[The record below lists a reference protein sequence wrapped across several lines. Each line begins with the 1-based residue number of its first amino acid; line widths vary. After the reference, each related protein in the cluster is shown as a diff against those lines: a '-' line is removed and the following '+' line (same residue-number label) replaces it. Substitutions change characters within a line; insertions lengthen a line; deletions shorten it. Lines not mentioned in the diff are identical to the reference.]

1 MMKRNRDTNRLQPD
15 KKLNHSI
22 PKIRAWSFDYLL
34 KPSTLGVLVLFGLL
48 LVVLFLTPVIGMG
61 DDGST
66 AAIISGSN
74 LYNLGE
80 LTPKEAMA
88 FFQKDWGIMEY
99 YNDSGN
105 AQITSQTPFLDAAK
119 RLDQAFTWDWL
130 FDLRFYGAVI
140 SVFYLIAMYFL
151 FETVTYGK
159 RAIWTYVIVGL
170 GVLIFGD
177 AGYTAW
183 INSFYPQALSFFLV
197 IILGTSLILMGQK
210 KLNDYLLIGCFFLSA
225 LLLCLLNQQYALLG
239 LFLGILGVNL
249 RYVDEKKCYQ
259 RICAVCGILLMLSSL
274 AAYFMM
280 PHGLTNLSAYHS
292 MTRGVLMT
300 ANNPEQ
306 TLEAFSINPQYA
318 VLTGTSYYQA
328 ISPETMNSPEL
339 ATAFFSKV
347 NPTGVAI
354 YYLANPGQLYEM
366 LNRSVDSSF
375 NIRPAWLGNYEITQG
390 YPAGAQTNFFT
401 LWSYLKANY
410 LPGNFGFI
418 IIWMAVLIG
427 VYVRFFRNGIIEKN
441 ERNTLRFVGLMTWL
455 FIGLWELYVAII
467 TSGDT
472 DTLGHLFI
480 FSLTFDLISFI
491 ILGKF
496 IHWIAKQLRKVNWEA
511 RKEAFLNRN
520 KDKEK
525 KKNREQR
532 GYRL

>member
-1 MMKRNRDTNRLQPD
+1 MNRNMDINTLRPE
-15 KKLNHSI
+15 KKLNQSI
-22 PKIRAWSFDYLL
+22 SKIRAWAFDYLL
-34 KPSTLGVLVLFGLL
+34 KPSTLGVLVLFVLL
-48 LVVLFLTPVIGMG
+48 LVVLFLPPVIGMA

-80 LTPKEAMA
+80 LSPKEAIL
-88 FFQKDWGIMEY
+88 FFQKNWGIMEY
-99 YNDSGN
+99 YNDFGI
-105 AQITSQTPFLDAAK
+105 AQITSQTPFLEAAK
-119 RLDQAFTWDWL
+119 NLDIAYTWDWR
-130 FDLRFYGAVI
+130 FDIRFYGAVI
-140 SVFYLIAMYFL
+140 ALFYLIAMYFL

-159 RAIWTYVIVGL
+159 RAKWTYVIVGL
-170 GVLIFGD
+170 GVIIFGD
-177 AGYTAW
+177 TAYTAW

-197 IILGTSLILMGQK
+197 IILGSSLILMGQE

-225 LLLCLLNQQYALLG
+225 LLLCLLNQQYTLLG
-239 LFLGILGVNL
+239 LFLGILGINL
-249 RYVDEKKCYQ
+249 KYVDKKKHYQ
-259 RICAVCGILLMLSSL
+259 RICVICGTLLMLSSL
-274 AAYFMM
+274 AAFFVM
-280 PHGLTNLSAYHS
+280 PNGLTKLSAYHS

-300 ANNPEQ
+300 AENPEQ
-306 TLEAFSINPQYA
+306 ALEEFSINPQYA

-328 ISPETMNSPEL
+328 ISPETMDSQEMEN
-339 ATAFFSKV
+339 AFFSKV

-366 LNRSVDSSF
+366 FNRSVDSSF
-375 NIRPAWLGNYEITQG
+375 NIRPAWLGNYETTAG
-390 YPAGAQTNFFT
+390 YPPGAQTSFFT
-401 LWSYLKANY
+401 AWSYFKANY

-418 IIWMAVLIG
+418 IIWMGILIG
-427 VYVRFFRNGIIEKN
+427 VYVRFFRKGIIEKN

-480 FSLTFDLISFI
+480 FSLIFDLISFV

-496 IHWIAKQLRKVNWEA
+496 IHWLAKQLRKVDWKA
-511 RKEAFLNRN
+511 RKQAFLNRN
-520 KDKEK
+520 KN
-525 KKNREQR
+525 KNKDQG

>member
-1 MMKRNRDTNRLQPD
+1 MKKEPD
-15 KKLNHSI
+15 VNTLHLEEPLKQNT
-22 PKIRAWSFDYLL
+22 PKIRVGLL
-34 KPSTLGVLVLFGLL
+34 KYFTKPSTLGVLVLCGLL
-48 LVVLFLTPVIGMG
+48 FVVLFLPPVIGMG

-66 AAIISGSN
+66 AAIITGSD

-88 FFQKDWGIMEY
+88 YFQKNWGIMEY
-99 YNDSGN
+99 YNDSDNG
-105 AQITSQTPFLDAAK
+105 QITSQTPFLNAA
-119 RLDQAFTWDWL
+119 RNLDRAYTWDGL
-130 FDLRFYGAVI
+130 FDMRFYGAVI
-140 SVFYLIAMYFL
+140 AIFYLIAMYFL

-159 RAIWTYVIVGL
+159 RARWSYVIVGL
-170 GVLIFGD
+170 GVIIFGD
-177 AGYTAW
+177 TAYTAW

-197 IILGTSLILMGQK
+197 MILGTSLILMGQK
-210 KLNDYLLIGCFFLSA
+210 KLNDYLLIGCFFLSG

-239 LFLGILGVNL
+239 LFLGILGISL
-249 RYVDEKKCYQ
+249 KYVSADKYYI
-259 RICAVCGILLMLSSL
+259 RICVVGGSLLMLCSL
-274 AAYFMM
+274 TAFFVM
-280 PHGLTNLSAYHS
+280 PNGLTNLSAYHS

-300 ANNPEQ
+300 AENPEQ
-306 TLEAFSINPQYA
+306 ALKEFSINPQYA

-328 ISPETMNSPEL
+328 IAPETMDSQEMES
-339 ATAFFSKV
+339 AFFSKV

-390 YPAGAQTNFFT
+390 YAPGAQTSFFT
-401 LWSYLKANY
+401 LWSFLKANY

-418 IIWMAVLIG
+418 IIWMGVIIG
-427 VYVRFFRNGIIEKN
+427 VYVRFFRKGIIEKN

-467 TSGDT
+467 TSGDA

-496 IHWIAKQLRKVNWEA
+496 IHWIEKQLRKVDWEA
-511 RKEAFLNRN
+511 RKQAFLNRN
-520 KDKEK
+520 KNKQK
-525 KKNREQR
+525 QREQR

>member
-1 MMKRNRDTNRLQPD
+1 MNRNMDSNTLQPE
-15 KKLNHSI
+15 KKLNQSI
-22 PKIRAWSFDYLL
+22 PKIQAWSYNYLL

-48 LVVLFLTPVIGMG
+48 LVVLFLPPVIGMG

-74 LYNLGE
+74 LYSLGE
-80 LTPKEAMA
+80 LSPKEAMS
-88 FFQKDWGIMEY
+88 FFQKDWGLMEY
-99 YNDSGN
+99 FNDTGY
-105 AQITSQTPFLDAAK
+105 AQITSQTPFLNAAK
-119 RLDQAFTWDWL
+119 RLDRAYNWDWL
-130 FDLRFYGAVI
+130 FDMRFYGAVI
-140 SVFYLIAMYFL
+140 SLFYLIAMYFL

-159 RAIWTYVIVGL
+159 RAKWAYIIVGL
-170 GVLIFGD
+170 GVIIFGD
-177 AGYTAW
+177 TAYTAW
-183 INSFYPQALSFFLV
+183 INSFYTQALSFFLV
-197 IILGTSLILMGQK
+197 IILGTALILMGQE
-210 KLNDYLLIGCFFLSA
+210 KLNDYLLISCFFFSA

-239 LFLGILGVNL
+239 LFLGILGINL
-249 RYVDEKKCYQ
+249 KYVDGKKNYQ
-259 RICAVCGILLMLSSL
+259 RICVVCGTLLILSSL
-274 AAYFMM
+274 AAFFIM
-280 PHGLTNLSAYHS
+280 PNGLTKLSVYHS

-300 ANNPEQ
+300 ADNPEQ
-306 TLEAFSINPQYA
+306 ALEEFSINPQYA

-328 ISPETMNSPEL
+328 ISQETMDSQEME
-339 ATAFFSKV
+339 TAFFSKV

-390 YPAGAQTNFFT
+390 NPPGAQTSFFT
-401 LWSYLKANY
+401 AWSYLKANY

-418 IIWMAVLIG
+418 VIWMGLLIG
-427 VYVRFFRNGIIEKN
+427 VYVRFFRKGIIEKN

-480 FSLTFDLISFI
+480 FSLTFDLISFV

-496 IHWIAKQLRKVNWEA
+496 IHWIEKQLRKIDWEA
-511 RKEAFLNRN
+511 RKQAFLNRN

-525 KKNREQR
+525 NREQR

>member
-1 MMKRNRDTNRLQPD
+1 MKKNMDSNTLQPE
-15 KKLNHSI
+15 KKLNPSI
-22 PKIRAWSFDYLL
+22 PKIWSWFFNYLL
-34 KPSTLGVLVLFGLL
+34 KPSTVGMLVLFGLL
-48 LVVLFLTPVIGMG
+48 LVVLFFPPIIGMG

-66 AAIISGSN
+66 ASIISGSS
-74 LYNLGE
+74 LYSLGE
-80 LTPKEAMA
+80 LSPKESLS
-88 FFQKDWGIMEY
+88 FFQKNWGIMEY

-105 AQITSQTPFLDAAK
+105 VQITSQTPFLNAAK
-119 RLDQAFTWDWL
+119 NLDIAYTWDWL
-130 FDLRFYGAVI
+130 FDMRFYGAVI
-140 SVFYLIAMYFL
+140 SIFYLIAMYFL

-159 RAIWTYVIVGL
+159 RATWAYIIVGL
-170 GVLIFGD
+170 GVIIFGD
-177 AGYTAW
+177 TAYTAW

-197 IILGTSLILMGQK
+197 IILGTSLILMGQE
-210 KLNDYLLIGCFFLSA
+210 KLNDYLLIGCFFFSA

-239 LFLGILGVNL
+239 LFLGILGINL
-249 RYVDEKKCYQ
+249 KYVDRKKNYQ
-259 RICAVCGILLMLSSL
+259 RICVVCGSLLVL
-274 AAYFMM
+274 ASVAAFFIM
-280 PHGLTNLSAYHS
+280 PNGLTKLSAYHS

-300 ANNPEQ
+300 ADNPEQ
-306 TLEAFSINPQYA
+306 ALEEFSINPQYA

-328 ISPETMNSPEL
+328 ISPETMDSEEME
-339 ATAFFSKV
+339 TAFFSKV

-390 YPAGAQTNFFT
+390 YPSGAQTSFFT
-401 LWSYLKANY
+401 LWSYLKADY

-418 IIWMAVLIG
+418 IIWTGVLIG
-427 VYVRFFRNGIIEKN
+427 VYVRFFRKGIIEKN

-455 FIGLWELYVAII
+455 FIGFWELYVAII

-480 FSLTFDLISFI
+480 FSLTFDLISFV

-496 IHWIAKQLRKVNWEA
+496 IHWIEKKLRKVDWEA
-511 RKEAFLNRN
+511 RKQAFLQRN
-520 KDKEK
+520 KDKH
-525 KKNREQR
+525 KNREQR

>member
-1 MMKRNRDTNRLQPD
+1 MKKIMDLNILQSQ
-15 KKLNHSI
+15 KKQKSSI
-22 PKIRAWSFDYLL
+22 SEGRKGLFNYLL

-48 LVVLFLTPVIGMG
+48 FYVLFLHPVIGMG

-66 AAIISGSN
+66 AAIISGSK

-80 LTPKEAMA
+80 LTPKEAMS
-88 FFQKDWGIMEY
+88 FFEKNWGIMKY
-99 YNDSGN
+99 YNDSAT
-105 AQITSQTPFLDAAK
+105 AQITSQTPFLNAAK
-119 RLDQAFTWDWL
+119 HLDRAYTWDWR
-130 FDLRFYGAVI
+130 FDMRFYGAVI

-159 RAIWTYVIVGL
+159 QSKWAYIIVGL

-177 AGYTAW
+177 TAYIAW
-183 INSFYPQALSFFLV
+183 INSFYPQAISFFLV
-197 IILGTSLILMGQK
+197 IILGTSLILMGQE
-210 KLNDYLLIGCFFLSA
+210 KLNDYVLIGCFFLSA
-225 LLLCLLNQQYALLG
+225 LFLCLLNQQYTLLG
-239 LFLGILGVNL
+239 IFLGILGINL
-249 RYVDEKKCYQ
+249 KYVSKRNYYRK
-259 RICAVCGILLMLSSL
+259 ICVGCGTLLILSSL
-274 AAYFMM
+274 AAFLIM
-280 PHGLTNLSAYHS
+280 PNELTNLSAYHS

-300 ANNPEQ
+300 ADNPEQ
-306 TLEAFSINPQYA
+306 ALEEFSINPQYA

-328 ISPETMNSPEL
+328 ISPETMDSLEMK
-339 ATAFFSKV
+339 TAFFSKV

-354 YYLANPGQLYEM
+354 YYLAHPGQLYEM

-390 YPAGAQTNFFT
+390 YPPGAQTNFFT
-401 LWSYLKANY
+401 IWSYFKANY

-418 IIWMAVLIG
+418 VIWMGVIIG
-427 VYVRFFRNGIIEKN
+427 VYVRFFRKGIIEKN

-455 FIGLWELYVAII
+455 LIGFWELYVAII

-480 FSLTFDLISFI
+480 FSLTFDLISFV

-496 IHWIAKQLRKVNWEA
+496 IHWIEKQLRKIDWEA
-511 RKEAFLNRN
+511 RKQAFFNKNKDRN
-520 KDKEK
+520 KDQK
-525 KKNREQR
+525 

>member
-1 MMKRNRDTNRLQPD
+1 MNKDMDINALQAEKKRNQSSL
-15 KKLNHSI
+15 KM
-22 PKIRAWSFDYLL
+22 RAWSYNYLI
-34 KPSTLGVLVLFGLL
+34 KPSTLGVLVLIGLL
-48 LVVLFLTPVIGMG
+48 LVVLFIPPIIGMG

-74 LYNLGE
+74 LYNLGD
-80 LTPKEAMA
+80 LSSKEALA

-99 YNDSGN
+99 FNDTGN
-105 AQITSQTPFLDAAK
+105 AQITAQTPFLNTA
-119 RLDQAFTWDWL
+119 RNLDRAYTWDGL
-130 FDLRFYGAVI
+130 FDMRFYGAVI
-140 SVFYLIAMYFL
+140 ALFYLLAMYFL

-159 RAIWTYVIVGL
+159 RATWAYIIVGL
-170 GVLIFGD
+170 GVIIFGD
-177 AGYTAW
+177 TAYTAW

-197 IILGTSLILMGQK
+197 TILGSSLILMGQE

-239 LFLGILGVNL
+239 LFLGILGINL
-249 RYVDEKKCYQ
+249 KYVDKKKHFQ
-259 RICAVCGILLMLSSL
+259 RICVICGSLLLVSSL
-274 AAYFMM
+274 AAFFIM
-280 PHGLTNLSAYHS
+280 PNELSKLSTYHS

-300 ANNPEQ
+300 ADNPEQ
-306 TLEAFSINPQYA
+306 ALEEFSINPQYA

-328 ISPETMNSPEL
+328 ISPETMDSQEMA
-339 ATAFFSKV
+339 ATFFSKV
-347 NPTGVAI
+347 NPTGVVI

-390 YPAGAQTNFFT
+390 YPPGAQTNFFT

-410 LPGNFGFI
+410 MPGNFGFI
-418 IIWMAVLIG
+418 IIWTGVLIG
-427 VYVRFFRNGIIEKN
+427 IYVRFFRKGIIEKN

-480 FSLTFDLISFI
+480 FSLTFDLISFV

-496 IHWIAKQLRKVNWEA
+496 IHWLEKQLRKVDWEA
-511 RKEAFLNRN
+511 RKQAFLQRN
-520 KDKEK
+520 KDKQ
-525 KKNREQR
+525 KNREQR